1 MEEKIHTKTNDQA
14 INDNINQINK
24 IENNENRITLIRP
37 LLESPNEKKNLFVL
51 KKESQTPN
59 PKEKPFKTMI
69 QPKRQI
75 DLSPFQFHFPLTLSQ
90 NVEIP
95 EKEPPQKEAKEN
107 SDFEIDVMTE
117 SWGLNKLEKME
128 KELDG
133 DTDNDKIKIEIDNK
147 PKEKEKEN
155 DIEEINI
162 ANDENDEDISVSKNS
177 IIDITEMRGSDID
190 KEDQTNNKDKDY
202 SLSDSVQKYAT
213 KTKYLRGHC
222 PFNFFEKEKCKN
234 VDFKKV
240 NVRSYISA
248 ISAQWKIMTNEE
260 KEPYVK
266 MSEEF
271 KKKIM
276 ETDNLDELEELKM
289 TNKKRKRKQKIASKV
304 NKGSNNINLSK
315 KKEEQKIIN
324 NNINF
329 NNNKIE
335 NFSVYT
341 TNRIPKKKSNT
352 SMNDINFNENKSI
365 ENKSIENESSSY
377 IQQTLDKSESDKKD
391 SNNILNEI
399 SNKYKII
406 KKVSKD
412 KTNEYIKCVL
422 IPFVA
427 KSLDFLD
434 SLRTDNINEQL

>member
-1 MEEKIHTKTNDQA
+1 M
-14 INDNINQINK
+14 
-24 IENNENRITLIRP
+24 
-37 LLESPNEKKNLFVL
+37 
-51 KKESQTPN
+51 
-59 PKEKPFKTMI
+59 
-69 QPKRQI
+69 
-75 DLSPFQFHFPLTLSQ
+75 
-90 NVEIP
+90 
-95 EKEPPQKEAKEN
+95 
-107 SDFEIDVMTE
+107 
-117 SWGLNKLEKME
+117 
-128 KELDG
+128 
-133 DTDNDKIKIEIDNK
+133 
-147 PKEKEKEN
+147 
-155 DIEEINI
+155 
-162 ANDENDEDISVSKNS
+162 
-177 IIDITEMRGSDID
+177 
-190 KEDQTNNKDKDY
+190 
-202 SLSDSVQKYAT
+202 
-213 KTKYLRGHC
+213 
-222 PFNFFEKEKCKN
+222 
-234 VDFKKV
+234 
-240 NVRSYISA
+240 
-248 ISAQWKIMTNEE
+248 
-260 KEPYVK
+260 
-266 MSEEF
+266 
-271 KKKIM
+271 
-276 ETDNLDELEELKM
+276 
-289 TNKKRKRKQKIASKV
+289 
-304 NKGSNNINLSK
+304 SK

-352 SMNDINFNENKSI
+352 SMNDINSNENKSI